1 MKSLCY
7 YDHKN
12 AYRVLDEY
20 KFGNIPFIRHILTVK
35 NLTSMEKNEL
45 KTGMEIL
52 ENIKN
57 SSDDRLITIYEF
69 KKPTEQEDGY
79 VDMEMHITL
88 TNTYIEE
95 EMLIDPAVVCYNKE
109 SIANIFEDNLEI
121 IDVLDNLRLN
131 KQKIEDLPRITL
143 IKRNNPET
151 GLTYISLN
159 SEILWLLKKIREDN
173 NLINNEVNVNIR
185 NAYNGEIKYI
195 KENILS
201 VSLEKESAEDAFI
214 ESNFEYY
221 GINRDIIDNISA
233 LIEDINHNLDSLYKL
248 GMVYPNLNEVDI
260 VFSVKDRIWKL
271 ININKIGML
280 KYEQGKYIDEWE
292 SIPYAFS
299 MIYKVSSELD
309 VKEYNK
315 KELESFQSKIQNILH
330 EENII

>member
-1 MKSLCY
+1 M
-7 YDHKN
+7 
-12 AYRVLDEY
+12 
-20 KFGNIPFIRHILTVK
+20 
-35 NLTSMEKNEL
+35 
-45 KTGMEIL
+45 
-52 ENIKN
+52 
-57 SSDDRLITIYEF
+57 
-69 KKPTEQEDGY
+69 
-79 VDMEMHITL
+79 
-88 TNTYIEE
+88 
-95 EMLIDPAVVCYNKE
+95 
-109 SIANIFEDNLEI
+109 
-121 IDVLDNLRLN
+121 DNLRLN